1 MFFLAGNGIGGPLP
15 RSFMQSQWTLQ
26 KQIMARYRELGIVG
40 HLPAFGG
47 YAPWDL
53 AVKFNQTK
61 PGSGVTRGICPNKD
75 CDTAWID
82 GRNSLYT
89 KVADAWMKQVIAD
102 FGSDHAWQMD
112 AFCEPQQVQLYA
124 KIWLLSSEKCCYQQL
139 EMELAGVLMR

>member
-1 MFFLAGNGIGGPLP
+1 MFLLSGNGIGGPLP

-53 AVKFNQTK
+53 AVKFHQTK
-61 PGSGVTRGICPNKD
+61 PGSGATRGICPNKD

-82 GRNSLYT
+82 GRDPLYT
-89 KVADAWMKQVIAD
+89 EVADAWMKQVIAD

-112 AFCEPQQVQLYA
+112 AFCEPQTSTTYA
-124 KIWLLSSEKCCYQQL
+124 VPSSSCLLTNIAIDSWKWDWLGC
-139 EMELAGVLMR
+139 